1 MSHPYEHLTP
11 DLILTAIERSG
22 LTPDGHLLALNSYE
36 NRVLQ
41 IGIADTKPM
50 VAKFYRPQ
58 RWSDEAILEAH
69 VLAAELAA
77 EEIPVVAPWQGPGA
91 GTLFRHEGFRFALFP
106 RRGGRAPEPG
116 DLEQLE
122 WIGRF
127 IGRMHLAGQ
136 ARGFVHRPSID
147 LASMGWNAREN
158 VMRSPLLPAQ
168 EREGYASA
176 SESLLNQIQ
185 ERFDTVDSVPIRLH
199 GDCHHGNILWTEEG
213 PHFVD
218 LDDCRNGPAVQD
230 LWMLLNG
237 DRNERSV
244 QLSAMLESI
253 APPGA
258 GDDPEI
264 VVLTP
269 GIYNSAY
276 FEHSL
281 LARTMGV
288 ELVEGG
294 DLVVGEDDRVYM
306 RTIDGLTRVD
316 TIYRRIDDLFLDP
329 LAIRPHSML
338 GIPGIMRAWRAGNV
352 ALANAP
358 EKEDGNFIGP
368 KVVG

>member
-1 MSHPYEHLTP
+1 MSHPYEQLTP
-11 DLILTAIERSG
+11 DLILDAVAGVG
-22 LTPDGHLLALNSYE
+22 LQPDGHLLALNSYE

-58 RWSDEAILEAH
+58 RWSDEAILEEH
-69 VLAAELAA
+69 VFAAELAA

-91 GTLFRHEGFRFALFP
+91 GTLFRHQGFRFALFP

-147 LASMGWNAREN
+147 LASMGWNARET
-158 VMRSPLLPAQ
+158 VMRSPLLPAH

-244 QLSAMLESI
+244 QLSAMLEGYSLFRELDPRELALI
-253 APPGA
+253 EALRGLRMVHYSGWLA
-258 GDDPEI
+258 GRWDDPAFPATFTWAESPHYWSQH
-264 VVLTP
+264 VQD
-269 GIYNSAY
+269 
-276 FEHSL
+276 L
-281 LARTMGV
+281 LRQ
-288 ELVEGG
+288 
-294 DLVVGEDDRVYM
+294 
-306 RTIDGLTRVD
+306 
-316 TIYRRIDDLFLDP
+316 LDALSEPP
-329 LAIRPHSML
+329 LRL
-338 GIPGIMRAWRAGNV
+338 Y
-352 ALANAP
+352 
-358 EKEDGNFIGP
+358 
-368 KVVG
+368 